1 MTLKELLQDI
11 QQLALENPNLLDF
24 LMDKYILRGKAKELL
39 NKVNEKMRDMPRG
52 AIFQVL
58 EKIKEED
65 ERR

>member
-1 MTLKELLQDI
+1 MTSKELLQDI
-11 QQLALENPNLLDF
+11 QQLALENPSLLDF
-24 LMDKYILRGKAKELL
+24 LMKKYVLRRKAKELL
-39 NKVNEKMRDMPRG
+39 NKVNEKMRNMPRG

>member
-11 QQLALENPNLLDF
+11 QQLALENPSLLDF
-24 LMDKYILRGKAKELL
+24 LMKKYILRRKAKELL
-39 NKVNEKMRDMPRG
+39 KKVNERMGNMPRG

-58 EKIKEED
+58 EKIREED